1 MNTKKAFVVGVDLG
15 ATTVKVGIVTKSGGL
30 LDQISI
36 DARAKYGPS
45 AVIQQIVFS
54 IQELFGRYKPSECF
68 GIGIGA
74 PGIVSTVEGTVQHPP
89 NFANWTKVN
98 LANEIKSKFNLPV
111 IVENDANCAAI
122 AEATHGAGIEFKN
135 FLFIIW
141 GTGIGGGVI
150 IDRKIFR
157 GPHGGA
163 GEVGHVSIDYNGRL
177 CNCGNYGCIE
187 SYIGQRYLSQRTKDL
202 LISTPKNSVKTKL
215 EELIDGDFSK
225 LEPSIISQAAEAGDP
240 IATGVLEEAG
250 ELLGYALASILNVLD
265 LRVVVIGG
273 GISAAPAFVY
283 EAIITSL
290 RSRVL
295 KSHKDGIRVIRTKLG
310 NTAGIIG
317 AASLVMK

>member
-1 MNTKKAFVVGVDLG
+1 MNFKKAFVIGVDLG
-15 ATTVKVGIVTKSGGL
+15 ATTVKVGIVIKNGGL
-30 LDQISI
+30 LDQIST
-36 DARAKYGPS
+36 DSRAKYGPS
-45 AVIQQIVFS
+45 AVIQQIMFS
-54 IQELFGRYKPSECF
+54 IQELFGRYKASECL

-74 PGIVSTVEGTVQHPP
+74 PGIVSTKDGTVQHPP
-89 NFANWTKVN
+89 NFADWTKIN
-98 LANEIKSKFNLPV
+98 LVKELSNKFKLPI

-122 AEATHGAGIEFKN
+122 AEAHYGAGIEFKN

-150 IDRKIFR
+150 IDGKIFR

-163 GEVGHVSIDYNGRL
+163 GEIGHVSIDYNGRL

-187 SYIGQRYLSQRTKDL
+187 SYIGQRYLSQRTKEL
-202 LISTPKNSVKTKL
+202 LISTPKNVVKTKL
-215 EELIDGDFSK
+215 EELIDGDYSK
-225 LEPSIISQAAEAGDP
+225 LEPSIISEAAEAGDP
-240 IATGVLEEAG
+240 IAIGVLEEAG
-250 ELLGYALASILNVLD
+250 ELLGYALASVLNVLD

-283 EAIITSL
+283 KAIITSL
-290 RSRVL
+290 SSRVL
-295 KSHKDGIRVIRTKLG
+295 KSHKDGVRVIRSKLG